1 MKNKPSNSSLFFTL
15 FFIGTVSALTLILL
29 ATWADLEAA
38 YYGFSRRASARLGGL
53 SCPVL
58 MTMSDRDVISLRL
71 KNTTDGKLSPIVKVD
86 LSSPVTA
93 FEINENVELAA
104 GEQAKLEWQV
114 GPENLDLNRF
124 IFANVLVYSS
134 YPLPDREMTC
144 GIFVLN
150 LPGSGVVYTWL
161 LIGLSLLG
169 MAGGLYGL
177 YQAQGPEQSG
187 VNIARQLRFL
197 FIVILLGLLTVFMGW
212 WIQGILILV
221 VAILLIVISMGILA
235 NRARA

>member
-86 LSSPVTA
+86 LSSPVTT
-93 FEINENVELAA
+93 FEITENVELAA

-221 VAILLIVISMGILA
+221 VAILFIVISMGILA

>member
-197 FIVILLGLLTVFMGW
+197 FIVILLGLLTVFVGW

-221 VAILLIVISMGILA
+221 VAILFIVISMGILA

>member
-86 LSSPVTA
+86 LSSPVTT
-93 FEINENVELAA
+93 FEITENVELAA

-150 LPGSGVVYTWL
+150 LPGSGVIYTWL

-221 VAILLIVISMGILA
+221 VAILFIVISMGILA

>member
-177 YQAQGPEQSG
+177 YQGQGPEQSG

-221 VAILLIVISMGILA
+221 VAILFIVISMGILA

>member
-86 LSSPVTA
+86 LSSPVTT
-93 FEINENVELAA
+93 FESTENVELAA

-221 VAILLIVISMGILA
+221 VAILFIVISMGILA

>member
-221 VAILLIVISMGILA
+221 VAILFIVISMGILA

>member
-86 LSSPVTA
+86 LSSPVTT
-93 FEINENVELAA
+93 FEITENVELAA

-114 GPENLDLNRF
+114 GPENQDLNRF

-221 VAILLIVISMGILA
+221 VAILFIVISMGILA